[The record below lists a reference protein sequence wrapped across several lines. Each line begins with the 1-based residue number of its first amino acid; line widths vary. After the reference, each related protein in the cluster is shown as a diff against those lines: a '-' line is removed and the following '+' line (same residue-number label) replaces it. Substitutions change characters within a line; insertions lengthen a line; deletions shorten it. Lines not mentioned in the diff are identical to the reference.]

1 MIRVCMFCNKVFGE
15 KKPLYDKTLTHGICD
30 PCFGDFRAK
39 YENQEI
45 VGQKAKIGEL
55 PKLNWLTTNED
66 HNLLTCK

>member
-1 MIRVCMFCNKVFGE
+1 MFCNKVLGE

-30 PCFGDFRAK
+30 PCFEDFRVK

-55 PKLNWLTTNED
+55 PKLN
-66 HNLLTCK
+66 